1 MDSMPSQDEQRL
13 LAQLDRVR
21 ERMQAHQRDLQAV
34 DAELEELATER
45 QQYQLLHDVCG
56 ALEKL
61 YEQGAAG
68 LFWSGVVADGD
79 GDAHVRSVRSRV
91 DEFQRRVGE
100 IERGRQEIVE
110 KLQLEQENSE
120 ILEDDLLEAQLR
132 EEQRKQQWVLERE
145 PYPLS
150 DRLAVMAWSRGG
162 EEDERY
168 WKSLA
173 ATLLLSLLLGLWLP
187 MIDLPVPEW
196 EPLEVPDRLTRLIE
210 ERPLPPP
217 APVRQET
224 KPEEQELP
232 EEAPL
237 VAEDT
242 APKPTPKQSPKPSAE
257 SKGILA
263 FREKFSALADQKPA
277 ARLGAQARIN
287 RSGETASGRPE
298 RSMVASLTGSSG
310 GINLAALSRDVGNG
324 EGGQIAGVQVARAT
338 SSIGSGGTGSGTD
351 RPLAGGP
358 GAGRTDEEIQIVF
371 DRHKSALYR
380 LYNRELRRDP
390 TLKGQMLLRLRIEPD
405 GSVSLCELQSM
416 DMNAPALGEQVVARV
431 KTFDFGAKEVP
442 PVTILYPIDFLP
454 AT

>member
-1 MDSMPSQDEQRL
+1 MSTEEQQSL
-13 LAQLDRVR
+13 SAQLERAR
-21 ERMQAHQRDLQAV
+21 ERLEAHERDLQAV

-45 QQYQLLHDVCG
+45 QQYQLVHDVCG

-61 YEQGAAG
+61 SEQGAAN
-68 LFWSGVVADGD
+68 LFWSGRIAEGD
-79 GDAHVRSVRSRV
+79 GESHVRGVRARA

-100 IERGRQEIVE
+100 IERGRQEISQRIE
-110 KLQLEQENSE
+110 LEQENCE
-120 ILEDDLLEAQLR
+120 ILEDDLHEVWLR
-132 EEQRKQQWVLERE
+132 EEQRKQEWVPERE
-145 PYPLS
+145 AGPAP
-150 DRLAVMAWSRGG
+150 DRFMVMAWSRGG
-162 EEDERY
+162 EEDERF

-173 ATLLLSLLLGLWLP
+173 ATLLLSLLLGVWLP
-187 MIDLPVPEW
+187 MIDLPLREW
-196 EPLEVPDRLTRLIE
+196 EPSEVPERLTKLIQ
-210 ERPLPPP
+210 ERPLPPPP

-224 KPEEQELP
+224 KPEEQKLP

-237 VAEDT
+237 LAEES
-242 APKPTPKQSPKPSAE
+242 PTPPTPEQSPKPSAE
-257 SKGILA
+257 TKGILA
-263 FREKFSALADQKPA
+263 FREKFSALADEKPA

-287 RSGETASGRPE
+287 RSGETATGRPE
-298 RSMVASLTGSSG
+298 RSMVASLTASDSG

-324 EGGQIAGVQVARAT
+324 DGGQIEGVQIARAT
-338 SSIGSGGTGSGTD
+338 SSIGSDGTGSD

-358 GAGRTDEEIQIVF
+358 GVGRTDEEIQIVF

-405 GSVSLCELQSM
+405 GSVSLCTLQAM
-416 DMNAPALGEQVVARV
+416 DMSAPALGEQVVARV
-431 KTFDFGAKEVP
+431 KTFDFGAKKVP